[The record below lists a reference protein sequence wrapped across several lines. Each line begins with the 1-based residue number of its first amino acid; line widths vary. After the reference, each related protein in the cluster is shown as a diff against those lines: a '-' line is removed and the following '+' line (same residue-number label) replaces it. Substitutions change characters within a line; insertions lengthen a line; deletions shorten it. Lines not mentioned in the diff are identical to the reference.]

1 MKGIGQDIRDDPAI
15 VTNRLM
21 PHSLRKLSTLAVLAV
36 QAWIALIGMA
46 HHEPLR
52 NTGERAQACIV
63 QARDDSSSGI
73 ESETGMCEVCKF
85 LAQGKWLSAPF
96 VSRAISKA
104 HPLAVAAVESIRAS
118 SISIAFVP
126 RGPPRV
132 IRRIFVLA

>member
-21 PHSLRKLSTLAVLAV
+21 PHSLRKLSALAVLAV

-52 NTGERAQACIV
+52 TPGERAQACTV
-63 QARDDSSSGI
+63 QARDDSSIGI
-73 ESETGMCEVCKF
+73 ESEAGMCHVCKF
-85 LAQGKWLSAPF
+85 LAQEKWLSARF
-96 VSRAISKA
+96 ESRAISKA
-104 HPLAVAAVESIRAS
+104 KPLAVARAESIRSS

-126 RGPPRV
+126 RGPPRF
-132 IRRIFVLA
+132 IRCIFVLA